1 MISMKTLLIGFYDYS
16 YHASAYVLEDNK
28 LTSLELVDYEIFDAI
43 NSYAHHY
50 ASEEEIETC
59 NKLFSQYD
67 QVLLCEDGCYT
78 LLK

>member
-1 MISMKTLLIGFYDYS
+1 MYIDLNDKVTRFLVQE
-16 YHASAYVLEDNK
+16 YVNK
-28 LTSLELVDYEIFDAI
+28 IC
-43 NSYAHHY
+43 HY